1 MSSNPIRWAVFVGG
15 LIGALIVATV
25 PVVTAASATS
35 THASD
40 PEHRQI
46 AVTALSSFKV
56 VLTATRGPGPVA
68 PTATVTAAGYRRSG
82 AHWKLIA
89 SKRVGKANQW
99 FWFSV
104 QTCSLTATQ
113 LQGVSPVT
121 TYDSIKISLLI
132 TPAVGCSRTFSEH
145 WRP

>member
-1 MSSNPIRWAVFVGG
+1 MFSNPIRWAVFVGA

-40 PEHRQI
+40 PGHRQI

-56 VLTATRGPGPVA
+56 VLTATRGPGRVA

-82 AHWKLIA
+82 VHWKLIA
-89 SKRVGKANQW
+89 SKRIGKAFQW

-104 QTCSLTATQ
+104 QTCSLTTTQ
-113 LQGVSPVT
+113 LQGVSLVT
-121 TYDSIKISLLI
+121 TYDSIKVSLLV
-132 TPAVGCSRTFSEH
+132 TPAVGCSGTFSES